1 MSVGTVRRDECGA
14 LTSVLASGE
23 NANIPPAQSRR
34 SGTDSSRSTSEQLSP
49 KFMRQRALLLLLLP
63 ALISASVLSSI
74 KKARQAKGRAP
85 DGDAAELNGDASN
98 HEVPEA
104 TVPMMQLRSGLSR
117 QVQEALEAQGASI
130 TIMVVGETGS
140 GKTSLLSNLFHR
152 KLDWP
157 VGTRTEAIKELTV
170 SFQLQGEGT
179 ETSVPFEA
187 RLVDSPGWGDLMS
200 LERSFGLVTRTLDA
214 KYRKTLRA
222 ETRLDRGSTRS
233 PTSVPFEGGQHVDVV
248 LYCFNPHRCKG
259 VDMAA

>member
-1 MSVGTVRRDECGA
+1 
-14 LTSVLASGE
+14 
-23 NANIPPAQSRR
+23 
-34 SGTDSSRSTSEQLSP
+34 
-49 KFMRQRALLLLLLP
+49 
-63 ALISASVLSSI
+63 
-74 KKARQAKGRAP
+74 
-85 DGDAAELNGDASN
+85 
-98 HEVPEA
+98 
-104 TVPMMQLRSGLSR
+104 
-117 QVQEALEAQGASI
+117 
-130 TIMVVGETGS
+130 MVVGETGA

-157 VGTRTEAIKELTV
+157 VGTRTGAIKELTV
-170 SFQLQGEGT
+170 SFQLQGEAT

-259 VDMAA
+259 VDMAFLRRLKRRASIVPVICGC

>member
-1 MSVGTVRRDECGA
+1 MW
-14 LTSVLASGE
+14 
-23 NANIPPAQSRR
+23 
-34 SGTDSSRSTSEQLSP
+34 
-49 KFMRQRALLLLLLP
+49 RAELLLLSLLP

-74 KKARQAKGRAP
+74 KQARENKGRAP
-85 DGDAAELNGDASN
+85 NGDAAEPGL
-98 HEVPEA
+98 EVRAEPA
-104 TVPMMQLRSGLSR
+104 VPMMQLRSGLSR
-117 QVQEALEAQGASI
+117 QVQDALESHGASI
-130 TIMVVGETGS
+130 TIMVVGETGA

-157 VGTRTEAIKELTV
+157 VGTRTGAIKELTV
-170 SFQLQGEGT
+170 SFQLQGEAT

-259 VDMAA
+259 VDMAFLRRLKRRASIVPVICGC

>member
-1 MSVGTVRRDECGA
+1 
-14 LTSVLASGE
+14 
-23 NANIPPAQSRR
+23 
-34 SGTDSSRSTSEQLSP
+34 
-49 KFMRQRALLLLLLP
+49 MRHALLLLLLP
-63 ALISASVLSSI
+63 AFVSASVLSSI
-74 KKARQAKGRAP
+74 KKAREAKGRAP
-85 DGDAAELNGDASN
+85 NEPTYLSDAADP

-117 QVQEALEAQGASI
+117 QVQEALEAHGASI
-130 TIMVVGETGS
+130 TIMVVGETGA

-157 VGTRTEAIKELTV
+157 VGSRTEAIKELTV

-200 LERSFGLVTRTLDA
+200 LERSFGLVTRTLDT
-214 KYRKTLRA
+214 KYRTTLRA

-259 VDMAA
+259 VDMAAQRLEPLTLPWP